1 MERHRMLKQSQSLDQ
16 KSRKILQILLN
27 LDLPKISAKVLSPT
41 CAIPGLRAIRPTM
54 EISLT
59 HYTDGKRISYLF

>member
-1 MERHRMLKQSQSLDQ
+1 MKDNHMVKRPQSLDQ
-16 KSRKILQILLN
+16 KSRKILQISLN

-41 CAIPGLRAIRPTM
+41 CAIPGLIAIRPTM

>member
-1 MERHRMLKQSQSLDQ
+1 MEGHQMLKRSQSLHQ

-41 CAIPGLRAIRPTM
+41 
-54 EISLT
+54 
-59 HYTDGKRISYLF
+59 